1 MRRAIVVLAAVA
13 VLALTVV
20 VIDRAAADDGGEGES
35 GGPIQTLFSKVAG
48 KLGVSEE
55 RMDSAVKDASLEMID
70 EALAEGQ
77 ITEEQA
83 GRLRERVEE
92 YGFALPLRP
101 RWGHGVCQARVHFLL
116 GAAGEVLDTEKGDL
130 LQELRDGK
138 TLVQLAEGKGMS
150 VEQFK
155 SDLLAQIEA
164 DLNELVEEGKITQ
177 ERADK
182 ALERA
187 QDNIDDIVSRQ
198 APEHPCRGGPER
210 EGFRGDPPVEE
221 EPTAELPQ
229 A

>member
-101 RWGHGVCQARVHFLL
+101 KWGHRVCHARAHFLL
-116 GAAGEVLDTEKGDL
+116 DAASEVLDTEKGDV

-138 TLVQLAEGKGMS
+138 TLAEI
-150 VEQFK
+150 
-155 SDLLAQIEA
+155 A
-164 DLNELVEEGKITQ
+164 EEK
-177 ERADK
+177 
-182 ALERA
+182 
-187 QDNIDDIVSRQ
+187 
-198 APEHPCRGGPER
+198 
-210 EGFRGDPPVEE
+210 
-221 EPTAELPQ
+221 
-229 A
+229 